1 LLQIILQ
8 NMRGWSL
15 VFG

>member
-1 LLQIILQ
+1 
-8 NMRGWSL
+8 MRGWSL